1 MQARAEQKG
10 RATRSPIFIHL
21 DGAESLDAEGKPRR
35 RLPLCPRKCQSR
47 NPSVPALEKENA
59 FDHDVRA
66 WRGGKRVALSNFVL
80 SPLPKYGKRPSV
92 GKEENL

>member
-35 RLPLCPRKCQSR
+35 RILPSGFGPK
-47 NPSVPALEKENA
+47 A
-59 FDHDVRA
+59 
-66 WRGGKRVALSNFVL
+66 KRVEAV
-80 SPLPKYGKRPSV
+80 SV
-92 GKEENL
+92 WWTPRGLRGWWLLERVKVKERIEDQGDVDERREHRIELFEA